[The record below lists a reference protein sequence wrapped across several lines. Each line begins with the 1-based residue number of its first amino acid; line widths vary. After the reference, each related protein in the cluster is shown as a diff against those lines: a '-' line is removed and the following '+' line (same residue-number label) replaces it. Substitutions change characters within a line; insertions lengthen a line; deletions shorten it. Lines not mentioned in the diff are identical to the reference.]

1 MRCRAAIH
9 ILSLLPLL
17 ASCAMGKE
25 QLEINGESGEP
36 EELVDFVPSVKVK
49 EIWSRDFGQIDE
61 KKLIKLEPYL
71 EDGVIYV
78 ADSSGKITAYSEK
91 GGKKIWRAR
100 LKQPVT
106 GAVGLGEQSVLLG
119 TSKGKV
125 IALDKKTGKQQWERA
140 VSSEI
145 LVPPVEAAGIVI
157 VQSIDGKILGLSA
170 RDGSTK
176 WVQTQTEP
184 SLSLRGTATPIV
196 FQGVVLTGMANGS
209 VVAVNL
215 SDGRLI
221 WNLPVATP
229 QGRNEIERLV
239 DIDAPPVIH
248 NGLLFAGS
256 YQGKVVAISLRTGRA
271 AWSRGIST
279 YTGLVADSAN
289 IYLTDDDSNVIALDQ
304 KSGSVIWRYEKLRG
318 RKLNAP
324 VVTQDYVVVGDLDGY
339 VHWLKK
345 DDGSMAAR
353 YRVANSAIRAKAL
366 VNGDVLYV
374 SNLDGKLKAL
384 RWH

>member
-9 ILSLLPLL
+9 LLSLLPLL
-17 ASCAMGKE
+17 ASCATGKE
-25 QLEINGESGEP
+25 QLQINGEGGEP
-36 EELVDFVPSVKVK
+36 EELVDFVPSVKVE

-61 KKLIKLEPYL
+61 KKFIKLEPYL
-71 EDGVIYV
+71 EDGVIYA

-91 GGKKIWRAR
+91 RGKTIWRAKV
-100 LKQPVT
+100 KQPVT
-106 GAVGLGEQSVLLG
+106 GAVGLGEQNVLLG

-157 VQSIDGKILGLSA
+157 VQAIDGKIVGLSA
-170 RDGSTK
+170 RDGSIK

-209 VVAVNL
+209 VIAVNL

-239 DIDAPPVIH
+239 DVDAPPVIH

-256 YQGKVVAISLRTGRA
+256 YQGKVVAISLRTGRT
-271 AWSRGIST
+271 AWSREIST
-279 YTGLVADSAN
+279 YTGLAADRSN

-304 KSGSVIWRYEKLRG
+304 NSGSVIWRYEKLRG

-324 VVTQDYVVVGDLDGY
+324 VVTRDYVVVGDLDGY

-353 YRVANSAIRAKAL
+353 YRVAGSAIRAKAL